1 MATAA
6 SSSSSTSRIFDF
18 HDELWPWRPNSNLA
32 PPPPPLLE
40 PLTAC
45 PAYLPGLPLLSMVEL
60 EKINIETSDLRKK
73 MNRVLRGSETLECV
87 LELPLKYTKMAMPRN
102 V

>member
-1 MATAA
+1 
-6 SSSSSTSRIFDF
+6 
-18 HDELWPWRPNSNLA
+18 
-32 PPPPPLLE
+32 
-40 PLTAC
+40 
-45 PAYLPGLPLLSMVEL
+45 MVEL